1 MNRGAWW
8 VTVHAVA
15 KGWKW
20 LKWLSSSR
28 TLSGSYPGSSVT
40 PSCTSLPD
48 QCSCNTFIMSLP
60 CAMTDKRFR
69 ASQCATPPFNLLV
82 WVLRTFVS
90 VICFHCIYAK
100 FSLLFLNTFSWFSTN
115 YVPASLQLYKWIR
128 LHPFY
133 FHSYES
139 LNLNAIHS
147 LPTNSI
153 HLVWRHW
160 PNLFLKSHNIKPEIQ
175 NLLETCF

>member
-1 MNRGAWW
+1 MNGGAWW
-8 VTVHAVA
+8 VTVHGVT

-60 CAMTDKRFR
+60 CAMTGKRFR
-69 ASQCATPPFNLLV
+69 APQRATPPFNLLV

-100 FSLLFLNTFSWFSTN
+100 FSWLFLNTFSWFSTN
-115 YVPASLQLYKWIR
+115 YVPASLQFYKWIR
-128 LHPFY
+128 LHPF
-133 FHSYES
+133 S
-139 LNLNAIHS
+139 LLS
-147 LPTNSI
+147 RLWFPEFKCYTLTSSQ
-153 HLVWRHW
+153 LYT
-160 PNLFLKSHNIKPEIQ
+160 LGIKTWI
-175 NLLETCF
+175 